1 MPHPQSP
8 DFNPRYH
15 MSREDYQAMKE
26 AEEFQGFT
34 ACGNCMVLVP
44 EETLRPDPIFSDVKI
59 CHDCLIGIRHEIA
72 MERKTVNEL

>member
-1 MPHPQSP
+1 MHPSDP
-8 DFNPRYH
+8 EFNPRYH

-44 EETLRPDPIFSDVKI
+44 EETLRPDPIYTDVKV
-59 CHDCLIGIRHEIA
+59 CEECLKAVREEISLN
-72 MERKTVNEL
+72 RKTVNEL